1 MTETTQNVT
10 DKVTDTVQNLQ
21 IDAATMSQWQ
31 DTLIDFGLSFLA
43 AAAIFLIGRFIV
55 GFLITFLK
63 RKLDNANV
71 DTTLSTFACSIINII
86 LLALVI
92 IAALGTFGVETT
104 SFAAILASAGLAVG
118 LALQGSLS
126 NFAAG
131 VMVIL
136 FRPFKIGDFVKIAGE
151 AGTVKQIGIF
161 TTTLLNPSNVEI
173 IIPNGGVT
181 SGNITNYSS
190 QSTRRVDLVV
200 GVSYDADID
209 KVRSVVKEILLA
221 DDRVQKN
228 PEPLIAV
235 GELADSSVN
244 FYIRPHTANSDYWG
258 VYFDTLEKIK
268 KRFDAE
274 GIEIPY
280 PQTVMHAAK

>member
-1 MTETTQNVT
+1 MADTTQNVT
-10 DKVTDTVQNLQ
+10 DKVTETVQNLQ
-21 IDAATMSQWQ
+21 INTETVSQWQ
-31 DTLIDFGLSFLA
+31 ETGISLLLSLGA
-43 AAAIFLIGRFIV
+43 AVAIFFIGRIV
-55 GFLITFLK
+55 VGYLVSFLK

-71 DTTLSTFACSIINII
+71 DSTLSTFACSIINII

-92 IAALGTFGVETT
+92 IAALGAFGVETT

-136 FRPFKIGDFVKIAGE
+136 FRPFKIGDYVNIAGE
-151 AGTVKQIGIF
+151 AGTVKEIGIF

-181 SGNITNYSS
+181 AGNITNYTS
-190 QSTRRVDLVV
+190 QPCRRVDLVV

-209 KVRSVVKEILLA
+209 KVRSVVKDILDA
-221 DDRVQKN
+221 DTRIHQE
-228 PEPLIAV
+228 PQPLIAV

-244 FYIRPHTANSDYWG
+244 FYIRPYTANSDYWG

-274 GIEIPY
+274 GIEIPF
-280 PQTVMHAAK
+280 PQRVVHTPK

>member
-1 MTETTQNVT
+1 MSDAAQNVT
-10 DKVTDTVQNLQ
+10 EKVAETVQNIQ
-21 IDAATMSQWQ
+21 IDTAQIGQWQ
-31 DTLIDFGLSFLA
+31 ETLIDFGLSFVA
-43 AAAIFLIGRFIV
+43 AAAIFLIGRFVI

-71 DTTLSTFACSIINII
+71 DNTLSTFACSIINII

-136 FRPFKIGDFVKIAGE
+136 FRPFKIGDFVNIAGE
-151 AGTVKQIGIF
+151 AGTVKEIGIF

-173 IIPNGGVT
+173 IIPNGGIT
-181 SGNITNYSS
+181 SGNITNYTS
-190 QSTRRVDLVV
+190 QPCRRVDLVV

-209 KVRSVVKEILLA
+209 KVRAVIKEILDA
-221 DDRVQKN
+221 DERVYKDPQ
-228 PEPLIAV
+228 PLIAV

-244 FYIRPHTANSDYWG
+244 FYVRPYTANSDYWG

-274 GIEIPY
+274 GIEIPF
-280 PQTVMHAAK
+280 PQRVVHTPK

>member
-10 DKVTDTVQNLQ
+10 DKVTETVQNLQ
-21 IDAATMSQWQ
+21 IDAATVSQWQ
-31 DTLIDFGLSFLA
+31 ETGISFLLSAAA
-43 AAAIFLIGRFIV
+43 AAAIFFIGRFVV
-55 GFLITFLK
+55 GYIITFLK

-71 DTTLSTFACSIINII
+71 DSTLSTFACSIINII

-136 FRPFKIGDFVKIAGE
+136 FRPFKIGDFVNIAGE
-151 AGTVKQIGIF
+151 AGTVKEIGIF

-190 QSTRRVDLVV
+190 QPTRRVDLVV

-209 KVRSVVKEILLA
+209 KVRNVVREILLA

-274 GIEIPY
+274 GIEIPF
-280 PQTVMHAAK
+280 PQTVMHTAK

>member
-1 MTETTQNVT
+1 MSDEIEKTAKEAIQNIKI
-10 DKVTDTVQNLQ
+10 DTDTV
-21 IDAATMSQWQ
+21 SHWQ
-31 DTLIDFGLSFLA
+31 DILVDFGFSFLA
-43 AAAIFLIGRFIV
+43 AAAIFLVGRIVVNFI
-55 GFLITFLK
+55 ITFLK
-63 RKLDNANV
+63 RRLDNANV
-71 DTTLSTFACSIINII
+71 DNTLSAFLCSIINIV

-104 SFAAILASAGLAVG
+104 SFAAIIASAGLAIG

-136 FRPFKIGDFVKIAGE
+136 FRPFKVGDYVNIAGE
-151 AGTVKQIGIF
+151 SGTVKEVGIF

-181 SGNITNYSS
+181 SGNITNFSS
-190 QSTRRVDLVV
+190 QPCRRVDMVV

-209 KVRSVVKEILLA
+209 KVRSVIKDILDN
-221 DDRVQKN
+221 DDRIHQD
-228 PEPLIAV
+228 PQPLIAV

-244 FYIRPHTANSDYWG
+244 FYVRPHTANKDYWG

-268 KRFDAE
+268 KRFDQE
-274 GIEIPY
+274 NIEIPF
-280 PQTVMHAAK
+280 PQRVIHTKS